1 MLPCSFYAVCPAKLD
16 NTGRCN
22 SGHRNRQ
29 CVVQLKNFGIN
40 QKNFAKGLTVYLV
53 HTLHFKEN
61 DDFVAGGHDMEV
73 LVQTHNLTKQYRQ
86 HKVVSN
92 VNLSVNKG
100 EIYGLIGRNGAG
112 KTTILRL
119 LCGLAK
125 PTEGEISLFGQK
137 SHDMIYTQN
146 RVGILIENPGVYPN
160 MSAKDNIKLKCLAM
174 GISGKGYIAELLADV
189 GLSAADK
196 KKVKHFSVGM
206 KQRLGIALALAGNPE
221 LVLLDEPINGLDPQ
235 GIAEIREMII
245 KLNKEKGITFIIS
258 SHILGELSKIAT
270 SFGII
275 DKGELKKQI
284 LKTALTED
292 LEEYYLSLTGGIS
305 ND

>member
-1 MLPCSFYAVCPAKLD
+1 
-16 NTGRCN
+16 
-22 SGHRNRQ
+22 
-29 CVVQLKNFGIN
+29 
-40 QKNFAKGLTVYLV
+40 
-53 HTLHFKEN
+53 
-61 DDFVAGGHDMEV
+61 
-73 LVQTHNLTKQYRQ
+73 
-86 HKVVSN
+86 
-92 VNLSVNKG
+92 
-100 EIYGLIGRNGAG
+100 
-112 KTTILRL
+112 
-119 LCGLAK
+119 
-125 PTEGEISLFGQK
+125 
-137 SHDMIYTQN
+137 MIYTKN
-146 RVGILIENPGVYPN
+146 RVGILIENPGIYPN
-160 MSAKDNIKLKCLAM
+160 MTAKDNVKLKCLAM
-174 GISGKGYIAELLADV
+174 GISSKGYIAELLADV

-206 KQRLGIALALAGNPE
+206 KQRLGIALALVGNPE

-305 ND
+305 NG

>member
-1 MLPCSFYAVCPAKLD
+1 MLPCSFYAVCPVKLD
-16 NTGRCN
+16 NTSRCN

-40 QKNFAKGLTVYLV
+40 LKNFAKGLTVYLV
-53 HTLHFKEN
+53 HTLHFKGN
-61 DDFVAGGHDMEV
+61 DDFIAGGHDMEV

-137 SHDMIYTQN
+137 SYDMIYTQN
-146 RVGILIENPGVYPN
+146 RVGILIENPGVY
-160 MSAKDNIKLKCLAM
+160 CC
-174 GISGKGYIAELLADV
+174 
-189 GLSAADK
+189 
-196 KKVKHFSVGM
+196 
-206 KQRLGIALALAGNPE
+206 
-221 LVLLDEPINGLDPQ
+221 
-235 GIAEIREMII
+235 
-245 KLNKEKGITFIIS
+245 
-258 SHILGELSKIAT
+258 
-270 SFGII
+270 
-275 DKGELKKQI
+275 
-284 LKTALTED
+284 
-292 LEEYYLSLTGGIS
+292 
-305 ND
+305 